1 MGGFSICVVAIG
13 PSALIHIQERRLVL
27 STSDGDAEVIV
38 VRIQPERVDL
48 ELVVYLGNLRF
59 CQRSTRYITG
69 HTGASSSE

>member
-1 MGGFSICVVAIG
+1 MAIG

-48 ELVVYLGNLRF
+48 ELVDYLGNLRF